1 MIVMNSV
8 SRAVGKGKQRRSL
21 FSELSVV
28 AETQQVTALIGR
40 SGFGKSSLL
49 EVAALERRPDSGTV
63 IIQGDKVELDSQTQV
78 AELKASH
85 IGYVPQSPN
94 LCEFMTVRENME
106 LRIQLAGQEPD
117 FYVSR
122 INDLSQKLR
131 MHHLLD
137 SRVSSLSGGER
148 YRASLGRALVT
159 NPSMLICDEP
169 TAALDFST
177 ASDVISIIQDHAKVS
192 GNLSLVATHDHY
204 LISVSDSVIDME
216 ERS

>member
-21 FSELSVV
+21 FSGLSVV

-49 EVAALERRPDSGTV
+49 EIAALERRPDSGNV
-63 IIQGDKVELDSQTQV
+63 IIQGDKVELDSQTHV

-159 NPSMLICDEP
+159 SPSMLICDEP

-192 GNLSLVATHDHY
+192 GNLSLVATHDHS
-204 LISVSDSVIDME
+204 LIGSSDSVIDME
-216 ERS
+216 EHS